1 MQCSLPTTLQNYYT
15 NVDDRY
21 IDLDQ
26 AETGP
31 IFTFNSLLIT
41 FQIWLGHKNE
51 TDRFMIIFA
60 YLEAEISG

>member
-26 AETGP
+26 AETVEIILG
-31 IFTFNSLLIT
+31 FGLL
-41 FQIWLGHKNE
+41 
-51 TDRFMIIFA
+51 
-60 YLEAEISG
+60 